1 MSASQENGTF
11 QSRSRAAVDDPKLRA
26 NFLSAMDGLINKR
39 DLAFDD
45 KAQLEQLRVLGAQV
59 RQNAL
64 VKLPELLIELE
75 TKLTQKGVQVHWAQ
89 TPTEA
94 VDIIKTITKDAN
106 ATSIIKGKS
115 MVSEEI
121 HLNDKMAEVGVTC
134 LESDLG
140 EYIVQLAKETP
151 SHIVMPAIHKNTSE
165 IADLLHEKTGIERKE
180 DALYMTEQA
189 RLQLRKNFM
198 AADIGLSGVNFAVA
212 ETGTLCLVEN
222 EGNGRLT
229 TTAPNTHIAI
239 MGIEKVVERLEDVA
253 PLLSLLT
260 RSATGQAIT
269 TYFNMISG
277 PRKESELDG
286 PENVH
291 LVLLD
296 HGRTQMYQDDELLDT
311 LRCIRCA
318 ACMNHCPVYTRIG
331 GHAYGFTYPGPI
343 GKILMPHLEGLNET
357 QSLPTASSLC
367 GACAEV
373 CPVKIPI
380 PDLLVRLREES
391 NHANKQSS
399 QVKGAGVKRQGMEPV
414 FWSMWRWW
422 HQGEKRYHF
431 MTSMMTQFRFLQPKT
446 LAPWTNNRSMPK
458 LAKKTFHQQMRE
470 RQTRFGS
477 DSRVTTNTSDGS
489 RGE

>member
-1 MSASQENGTF
+1 MSTTTGSF
-11 QSRSRAAVDDPKLRA
+11 QQRSDVAIQDKKLRA
-26 NFLSAMDGLINKR
+26 NFLSAMDGLMEKR

-45 KAQLEQLRVLGAQV
+45 KTQLEALRILGAQV

-64 VKLPELLIELE
+64 VKLPELLVELE
-75 TKLTQKGVQVHWAQ
+75 TKLTQRGVQVHWAQ
-89 TPTEA
+89 TPDEA
-94 VDIIKTITKDAN
+94 VDIIQSITLKEKAQK
-106 ATSIIKGKS
+106 IIKGKS

-121 HLNDKMAEVGVTC
+121 HLNDKMEQVGVTC

-151 SHIVMPAIHKNTSE
+151 SHIVMPAIHKNTAE

-189 RLQLRKNFM
+189 RQQLRKNFM
-198 AADIGLSGVNFAVA
+198 EADIGLSGVNFAVA

-229 TTAPNTHIAI
+229 TTVPKTHIAI
-239 MGIEKVVERLEDVA
+239 MGIEKVVEKLEDTA

-260 RSATGQAIT
+260 RSATGQPIT

-277 PRKESELDG
+277 PRKENELDG
-286 PENVH
+286 PETVH

-343 GKILMPHLEGLNET
+343 GKILMPHLEGLDDT

-380 PDLLVRLREES
+380 PDLLVRLREEA
-391 NHANKQSS
+391 NHPNPQDSYI
-399 QVKGAGVKRQGMEPV
+399 KGAGIKRHGMEPV
-414 FWSMWRWW
+414 LWSMWRWW
-422 HQGEKRYHF
+422 HQRGTRYHI
-431 MTSMMTQFRFLQPKT
+431 MTSMLTKLHFLQPSK
-446 LAPWTNNRSMPK
+446 LAPWTNKRTLPK
-458 LAKKTFHQQMRE
+458 MAKKSFHQQMKARTD
-470 RQTRFGS
+470 RLKKGALR
-477 DSRVTTNTSDGS
+477 
-489 RGE
+489 

>member
-1 MSASQENGTF
+1 MSLSQGKNTF
-11 QSRSRAAVDDPKLRA
+11 QSRSRAAIEDPKLRA
-26 NFLSAMDGLINKR
+26 NFLSAMDGLMSKR
-39 DLAFDD
+39 DQAFED
-45 KAQLEQLRVLGAQV
+45 KAQLERLRILGAQV

-64 VKLPELLIELE
+64 VKLPELLVELE

-89 TPTEA
+89 SPEEA
-94 VDIIKTITKDAN
+94 VDIIKAISLNVGAKN
-106 ATSIIKGKS
+106 IIKGKS

-121 HLNDKMAEVGVTC
+121 HLNEKMAEIGVRC

-140 EYIVQLAKETP
+140 EYIIQLAKETP
-151 SHIVMPAIHKNTSE
+151 SHIVMPAIHKNTAE

-180 DALYMTEQA
+180 DAIYMTEQA

-222 EGNGRLT
+222 EGNGRLST
-229 TTAPNTHIAI
+229 TVPKTHIAI
-239 MGIEKVVERLEDVA
+239 MGIEKVVEKLEDVT

-277 PRKESELDG
+277 PRKENELDG
-286 PENVH
+286 PESVH

-296 HGRTQMYQDDELLDT
+296 HGRTQMYQDDELLET

-318 ACMNHCPVYTRIG
+318 ACMNHCPVYTRVG

-343 GKILMPHLEGLNET
+343 GKILMPHLEGLDET
-357 QSLPTASSLC
+357 QALPTASSLC

-391 NHANKQSS
+391 NNENRQTSR
-399 QVKGAGVKRQGMEPV
+399 VKGAGVKRHGIEPII
-414 FWSMWRWW
+414 WSMWRWW
-422 HQGEKRYHF
+422 HQGEKRYNF
-431 MTSMMTQFRFLQPKT
+431 MTSMMAQFRFLQPKT
-446 LAPWTNNRSMPK
+446 LSPWTHYRSLPK
-458 LAKKTFHQQMRE
+458 LAKKTFHQQMKE
-470 RQTRFGS
+470 RQVRIN
-477 DSRVTTNTSDGS
+477 RQAENLKATSK
-489 RGE
+489 GEKL